1 MQESIGKLLNR
12 IPASKHLIRSR
23 FTRSIWLS
31 RGFVLWVGC
40 LAGCT
45 PQTKTTTDQT
55 STPRTDVEL
64 QLVVVDDPAMAEAID
79 SLRSEWK
86 ARTGASVTVR
96 QLSIAEATAA
106 EAPMGPA
113 DAIIYPSYL
122 LGHLAER
129 DFIGPLPPSY
139 AQNQELAW
147 SDTFELLQLVETQW
161 AQAPYAVP
169 FGSPVLT
176 CFYRPDLLERI
187 HRRPP
192 ETWTQYQELAQL
204 LNDRKNLGDAAP
216 PDDAPWFGA
225 AEPLAPG
232 WAGRVFLARAAA
244 YAKHRDHYSTLFNI
258 ETMEPLIAG
267 PPFVRALE
275 ELAAAAKL
283 GPPNAR
289 ELDPAAARREF
300 LAGHCALALSWPGH
314 ASATP
319 AEPTDKTPAVAFI
332 ELPGSTKVY
341 DIVSKL
347 WDNRDANESVRVPL
361 LGMAGRL
368 GSITRQSAHAENA
381 LQLLSWLSGQ
391 EWAAKV
397 SAASPATTLYRRSQ
411 LRTPRPWVDSNMDAS
426 AAQQYAVT
434 VRDAL
439 NRTAY
444 LTVPRFAGQERYL
457 AALDQAVE
465 QVLSAQKSPAEALAA
480 AAAQWST
487 ITQELGPDAQRK
499 AYRKSLGLEP

>member
-1 MQESIGKLLNR
+1 M
-12 IPASKHLIRSR
+12 
-23 FTRSIWLS
+23 
-31 RGFVLWVGC
+31 LWGGC

-45 PQTKTTTDQT
+45 PETKTATNQT
-55 STPRTDVEL
+55 AAKQTDVEL

-79 SLRSEWK
+79 SLHSEWK

-96 QLSIAEATAA
+96 QLSLAEATTA
-106 EAPMGPA
+106 EPPIGPA
-113 DAIIYPSYL
+113 DVIIYPSDL
-122 LGHLAER
+122 LGQLAER
-129 DFIGPLPPSY
+129 DVIVPLPASF

-147 SDTFELLQLVETQW
+147 SDTFELLQLAETQW
-161 AQAPYAVP
+161 AQTPYAVP

-176 CFYRPDLLERI
+176 CYYRPDLLERL

-192 ETWTQYQELAQL
+192 ETWTQYQELALL

-232 WAGRVFLARAAA
+232 WAGRVLLARAAA

-275 ELAAAAKL
+275 ELATAAKL

-314 ASATP
+314 ASA
-319 AEPTDKTPAVAFI
+319 AQSESIDKTLAVAFI

-341 DIVSKL
+341 DIASKL
-347 WDNRDANESVRVPL
+347 WDSRDSNESTRVPL

-368 GSITRQSAHAENA
+368 GSVTRQSAHPENA

-391 EWAAKV
+391 EWATKV

-411 LRTPRPWVDSNMDAS
+411 LRTPRSWVDSSIDAS
-426 AAQQYAVT
+426 AAQQYALS

-444 LTVPRFAGQERYL
+444 LTVPRFAGQQKYL

-465 QVLSAQKSPAEALAA
+465 QVLSAQKSPAEALQAA
-480 AAAQWST
+480 AAHWST
-487 ITQELGPDAQRK
+487 ITQELGPDTQRK